1 MKSLF
6 LLQFCLK
13 TNIQKKKKKAKK
25 AALDLYLG
33 ETVAPA
39 FQAELF

>member
-13 TNIQKKKKKAKK
+13 TNIQKKKKAKK